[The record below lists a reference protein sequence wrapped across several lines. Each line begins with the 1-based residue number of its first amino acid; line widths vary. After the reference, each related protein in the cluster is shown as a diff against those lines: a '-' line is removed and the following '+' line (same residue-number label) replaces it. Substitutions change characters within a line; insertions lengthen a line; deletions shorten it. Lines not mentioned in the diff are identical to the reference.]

1 MSVATRQTRRFGL
14 GGAYYGVAIGL
25 FVVLLVISAVCGPH
39 LFTLDGAAGAI
50 IVVVPLVLAA
60 MALTPIALAGRGSV
74 DLAIGPL
81 IGFLNVTLVQVL
93 ISNNVTSPVAV
104 IAWVIVVGIAYQL
117 LQGAII
123 VFVRVA
129 PIIVT
134 LSGYLVLSGVN
145 LVIMPKPSGSV
156 PDWMSDWG
164 SGTTVFTPVLLVL
177 VIGLVAWLLFTRTA
191 FYQHLRLTGA
201 DERMA
206 YASGVQTNLVRLGA
220 HAIGGFF
227 AGLAALAY
235 TGLISSGDPTQG
247 SNYTL
252 SAITALVLG
261 GTSIGG
267 GRGGIIGS
275 AVGALD
281 MYLITYVLSTF
292 NFGIVSGFVTQ
303 LAFGTVLVVALL
315 SNIFLTGG
323 KATAR

>member
-1 MSVATRQTRRFGL
+1 MTLSYFTRRLGFGASYYRVAVALL
-14 GGAYYGVAIGL
+14 G
-25 FVVLLVISAVCGPH
+25 VLLVVSTVCGPH
-39 LFTLDGAAGAI
+39 IFTLDGVAGAI

-60 MALTPIALAGRGSV
+60 MALTPIALVGRGSV

-81 IGFLNVTLVQVL
+81 VGFLNVTLVQWL
-93 ISNNVTSPVAV
+93 ITNNVTSPVAV
-104 IAWVIVVGIAYQL
+104 VAWVIGLGVAYEV

-123 VFVRVA
+123 VYVRVA

-134 LSGYLVLSGVN
+134 LSGYLALSGIN
-145 LVIMPKPSGSV
+145 LVIMPKPAGSV

-164 SGTTVFTPVLLVL
+164 SGTTVWTPVLLVL
-177 VIGLVAWLLFTRTA
+177 VVALAVWFVFTHTA

-201 DERMA
+201 DERMS
-206 YASGVQTNLVRLGA
+206 YTNGVRTDLVRLGA

-247 SNYTL
+247 SSYTL

-261 GTSIGG
+261 GTSIAG
-267 GRGGIIGS
+267 GRGGVIGS
-275 AVGALD
+275 AVGAID

-303 LAFGTVLVVALL
+303 FAFGAILVLALL

-323 KATAR
+323 RATVR

>member
-1 MSVATRQTRRFGL
+1 MAV
-14 GGAYYGVAIGL
+14 GL

-60 MALTPIALAGRGSV
+60 MALTPIALVGRGSV

-93 ISNNVTSPVAV
+93 IANDVTSPVAV
-104 IAWVIVVGIAYQL
+104 IAWVIAVGVAYQL

-235 TGLISSGDPTQG
+235 PVGVVLPLLEAGMAQ
-247 SNYTL
+247 
-252 SAITALVLG
+252 SAG
-261 GTSIGG
+261 GTVCGLVSVA
-267 GRGGIIGS
+267 S
-275 AVGALD
+275 ARCSASPSTAANARSSWYRVAAPKSSDCTAFRSAFKLSKSW
-281 MYLITYVLSTF
+281 LTYC
-292 NFGIVSGFVTQ
+292 
-303 LAFGTVLVVALL
+303 
-315 SNIFLTGG
+315 
-323 KATAR
+323 